1 MELKLKSW
9 DLSEEPHLTYHAV
22 SSELSITFSGKRR
35 DRVDFLPPPPAPL
48 PVWEEEAAAA
58 LKMEAME
65 VEIG

>member
-1 MELKLKSW
+1 M
-9 DLSEEPHLTYHAV
+9 PHAV
-22 SSELSITFSGKRR
+22 SSEFSITFSGKRR